1 MYEQIKV
8 ESSVPRRGETILVA
22 EVAYPPFGEGRWG
35 GASLPEGGV
44 RDPLTGT
51 PRRGPVRGA
60 GDLIYKGGGP
70 TKIRS

>member
-44 RDPLTGT
+44 SDLCYQDRLP
-51 PRRGPVRGA
+51 PA
-60 GDLIYKGGGP
+60 GDGRFDFY
-70 TKIRS
+70 